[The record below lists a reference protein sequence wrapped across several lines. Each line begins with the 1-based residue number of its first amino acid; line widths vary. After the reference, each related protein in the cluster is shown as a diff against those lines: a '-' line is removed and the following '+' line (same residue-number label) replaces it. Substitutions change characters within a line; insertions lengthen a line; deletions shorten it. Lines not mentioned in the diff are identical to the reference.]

1 MNNNTQEI
9 RESQF
14 ILIYGPGSIIES
26 KNGSRLIPDLYYCLS
41 NKEYS
46 KNTLENNEFNDI
58 RMSSVIRSIEKA
70 QEDDIHLFSLPIYS
84 TRNNY
89 HSRVIYNTYIFPTW
103 KICHKSDHDG
113 LGSILF
119 NSAKPGKNKMINR
132 CPLCGKESDTNV
144 RFLLACRN
152 GHLDDINWN
161 YAVHFGSN
169 KKCYSDWF
177 IWKPEGSSPS
187 EIKIQCPTC
196 KTEVSMLDIYGLK
209 FECTGRLPEKQM
221 PFNIKNDVSFPDFND
236 TDNNEECN
244 LKMCVVQKHSTS
256 LRVANSLTLL
266 RMPKSHDS
274 ILKIFLK
281 YKFIKR
287 LLLGGADLNEILE
300 YIDDYSKNDASK
312 IRNYFNKEGND
323 FESFKKSY
331 FESIKESNFSDALI
345 DEFKTLM
352 INEIISTENFDKG
365 VFKEYSLKLPNKEFP
380 IKICPINKLKTVT
393 AQLSYHRKP
402 RVKLDPSGNLL
413 NKKVSSGHRI
423 GGEIWYPAY
432 EGVGEGIFISSD
444 FNPIEYLNLQDKFDK
459 WNPIIQKI
467 DTGGRD
473 EIKKP
478 LFVWWHTLS
487 HALINSLSLSCG
499 YNSTSLRE
507 RIYINENNAGIL
519 IYNTSPGEDS
529 GMGGL
534 VDLVDSFDSVLENA
548 INNLEFCSNDPLCY
562 EEKIQENKVNGAACH
577 NCLLISETS
586 CEHRNTLLDRHFIID

>member
-26 KNGSRLIPDLYYCLS
+26 KNGSRLIPDLYYGLS

-221 PFNIKNDVSFPDFND
+221 PFNIKTRITELAAKNGTHNYMDDVFASDEKI
-236 TDNNEECN
+236 T
-244 LKMCVVQKHSTS
+244 VVNPKNGQEQKIQ
-256 LRVANSLTLL
+256 LEDAINKLEDYV
-266 RMPKSHDS
+266 
-274 ILKIFLK
+274 
-281 YKFIKR
+281 
-287 LLLGGADLNEILE
+287 EIC
-300 YIDDYSKNDASK
+300 K
-312 IRNYFNKEGND
+312 
-323 FESFKKSY
+323 
-331 FESIKESNFSDALI
+331 LI
-345 DEFKTLM
+345 DELKITDADYTELTD
-352 INEIISTENFDKG
+352 NEKKNAKALYEEDG
-365 VFKEYSLKLPNKEFP
+365 VNGLVELYKDN
-380 IKICPINKLKTVT
+380 T
-393 AQLSYHRKP
+393 A
-402 RVKLDPSGNLL
+402 
-413 NKKVSSGHRI
+413 
-423 GGEIWYPAY
+423 
-432 EGVGEGIFISSD
+432 
-444 FNPIEYLNLQDKFDK
+444 NPIEKARTARQLAFIRDYYGGDWIEKNGLSVVTAILEKTIQTAAIENYGTFKPTEYGVVQIPSENEFPYFLVTIKDPVSGATDDVVFTPIAAGEYAQAILLLRNLRETDNSKLTDKERL
-459 WNPIIQKI
+459 QKI
-467 DTGGRD
+467 EHTIRV
-473 EIKKP
+473 IKKC
-478 LFVWWHTLS
+478 LGKEV
-487 HALINSLSLSCG
+487 
-499 YNSTSLRE
+499 
-507 RIYINENNAGIL
+507 
-519 IYNTSPGEDS
+519 EDML
-529 GMGGL
+529 G
-534 VDLVDSFDSVLENA
+534 VTYTKQV
-548 INNLEFCSNDPLCY
+548 
-562 EEKIQENKVNGAACH
+562 K
-577 NCLLISETS
+577 
-586 CEHRNTLLDRHFIID
+586 